1 MSELKIMRRVVV
13 KEYTTQ
19 MGLDIPSV
27 PYLKKSWPLS
37 CLNSQGDI
45 GLSVGL
51 IYIQPSKPKA
61 I

>member
-1 MSELKIMRRVVV
+1 
-13 KEYTTQ
+13 

-27 PYLKKSWPLS
+27 PYLSKKSWPLS
-37 CLNSQGDI
+37 CLNSQGNI

>member
-1 MSELKIMRRVVV
+1 MKIMRRVVV

-27 PYLKKSWPLS
+27 PYLSKKSWPLS
-37 CLNSQGDI
+37 CLNSQGNI

>member
-1 MSELKIMRRVVV
+1 
-13 KEYTTQ
+13 

-27 PYLKKSWPLS
+27 PYLSKKSWPLS
-37 CLNSQGDI
+37 CLNSQGNI

-61 I
+61 IYTDMADYRIPKH